1 MTALAAPEPHA
12 PGPPA
17 PALHAPARGRHR
29 PVGRQARPRTLR
41 ARLLRA
47 LASLL
52 FVVSV
57 LVLLAMTVGPRVFGY
72 RTATML
78 TGSMAPA
85 INPGDVIVDTRVPA
99 TSVRVGQI
107 ITYHIPVQDH
117 RVESHRVVWVGR
129 SADGAVT
136 VRTRGDANTADDP
149 WTARLDEQTVWRV
162 RSVVPFAGTV
172 IRALRTPVVHV
183 LLSAVL
189 PALFLGWLLLSIWRP
204 KGSKPTEPDDGSAI
218 ATLAT
223 LASTAAAGAAAS
235 AALAAGAAAAR
246 KDSAVG

>member
-1 MTALAAPEPHA
+1 MTALAASP
-12 PGPPA
+12 
-17 PALHAPARGRHR
+17 LHAPARGRHR
-29 PVGRQARPRTLR
+29 RAAQPAPPRTLR
-41 ARLLRA
+41 ARALRA

-52 FVVSV
+52 FVSS
-57 LVLLAMTVGPRVFGY
+57 LLLLLAMTVGPRVFGY

-85 INPGDVIVDTRVPA
+85 ISPGDVIVDTRVPA

-129 SADGAVT
+129 SADGAVV

-149 WTARLDEQTVWRV
+149 WSARLDEQTIWRV

-172 IRALRTPVVHV
+172 IRALRTPAVHV
-183 LLSAVL
+183 LLTAVL

-204 KGSKPTEPDDGSAI
+204 KATKPTEPDDGSAV
-218 ATLAT
+218 ASVAAA
-223 LASTAAAGAAAS
+223 ASTAAASAATG
-235 AALAAGAAAAR
+235 AALAAAAAAAAAAR